1 MKQETIGWQWHQLDH
16 MQIICTSCHTDNHA
30 PHHLVFLQ
38 AGCSSW
44 CPTNSVPALKAV
56 LLNVAIGAKFMCDH
70 VTLWNRWGNH
80 MLDLSLSLTINWPCW
95 LSSIVG
101 ELLHTTVRNDHCL
114 YVSKVC
120 SVSLLVCHRWLH
132 IFGHVRI
139 LFWNNR
145 SYPSFRLPLNWRSPH
160 VTWLDGSDDDVQL
173 ANIGIHHRY
182 INNGWSTY
190 WSAVRRWS
198 WIQACWWRSRSR
210 WSDIWRSHRCLFT
223 FFPLNIQ

>member
-1 MKQETIGWQWHQLDH
+1 
-16 MQIICTSCHTDNHA
+16 
-30 PHHLVFLQ
+30 
-38 AGCSSW
+38 
-44 CPTNSVPALKAV
+44 
-56 LLNVAIGAKFMCDH
+56 MCDH

-80 MLDLSLSLTINWPCW
+80 MLDLSLSLTTNWPCW

-139 LFWNNR
+139 PFWNNR

-223 FFPLNIQ
+223 FFSTEYTVETLNFTKLRPISTTIYMARTCTSSAYRPVSCIWLV